1 LQNQALSSLAAAQ
14 GAQAAPGAL
23 AGQALQQ
30 QISPI
35 QAAGGVTQQGIA
47 NLQGAQAAAAAPGAL
62 AGQAA
67 QQQIGAN
74 QAAAGLYNQALQQ
87 QISPIQAA
95 GGLYNQAGGLTGQQI
110 NAAQM
115 AGGLYSGLPGLNQ
128 AYTGAYGGLGQQIA
142 QSAAQPGQTYLAQ
155 QQATQNALN
164 TYLSQLGQ
172 SQGLTT
178 GAVNIGQSQY
188 NEPNQLLTAMQ
199 NYLSGGRSAA
209 QLAGNLGQIGSQQ
222 STQGLAGLAGLGAT
236 GSNLLFGQNSPFA
249 ANSAFNQGGGLL
261 GAASPLLG
269 STTNFGNYAGT
280 GLSASDVA
288 SLSADPAQSLA
299 AFNAANAGGSGLLG
313 WFSNLFSSGG

>member
-74 QAAAGLYNQALQQ
+74 QAASGLYNQALNQQ
-87 QISPIQAA
+87 LAGISGAA
-95 GGLYNQAGGLTGQQI
+95 GLYGQAGGLTGQQI
-110 NAAQM
+110 GAAQNAA
-115 AGGLYSGLPGLNQ
+115 ALYSGLPGLSQ
-128 AYTGAYGGLGQQIA
+128 AYTGAYGNLGQQIA
-142 QSAAQPGQTYLAQ
+142 QSAAQPGQTYLGQ

-178 GAVNIGQSQY
+178 GAANIGQAQY

-209 QLAGNLGQIGSQQ
+209 QLAGNLGQIGTQQ
-222 STQGLAGLAGLGAT
+222 STQGLAGLLGAGQL
-236 GSNLLFGQNSPFA
+236 GSNLLTGQNLIGGS
-249 ANSAFNQGGGLL
+249 NSLLGGSGGLL
-261 GAASPLLG
+261 GLLGGGGGLTPAAAGAASGFGDAFGAGAIDLG
-269 STTNFGNYAGT
+269 TIGGGAAAGGG
-280 GLSASDVA
+280 GLKAA
-288 SLSADPAQSLA
+288 LPFLA
-299 AFNAANAGGSGLLG
+299 AA
-313 WFSNLFSSGG
+313 